1 MALASTGTFVLQ
13 WPAAT
18 DRPLIK
24 EKQLTDVS
32 AARTDIDATIA
43 PSIPH
48 AFARTVAEQGDA
60 PAYSDKIGIAGPGW
74 RTLSW
79 TELREAAL
87 DVAAALVDLGVL
99 PGDRVAIMAT
109 NRIEHVLADLGALHA
124 GATPMSIYN
133 TLSPSQV
140 AYIAGHSEPAVVVL
154 ENADHV
160 ARWSEA
166 LAAGAAPQVVV
177 LDPEAASEGAITWD
191 QLLERGRATRQQHR
205 AEVDQRWQAVDRE
218 QPATILYTSGT
229 TGNPKGV
236 VISHH
241 NVLFEVESGNR
252 NAGLEDESIGVSY
265 LPYAH
270 IAERVLGIYIP
281 LVTGGHVYLVGDPT
295 LLVGALGEVRPT
307 RFFGVPRV
315 WEKIQ
320 TGIGGLIAMETDEAK
335 KQAVA
340 AAMAVGLEYVES
352 LQLGHQTSP
361 ELKARFDAADEAV
374 LRPIKSLLGLDR
386 VTWAASASAPMPL
399 ETARFFAGLGFAIF
413 DIYGMTETTGSVT
426 ACGPDH
432 FRLGTVGRAQPGI
445 EMAIAEDGEILTR
458 SPVNTKG
465 YHQNPGASAEL
476 VDDQGWIHT
485 GDIGEIDEDG
495 FLKVVDRKKEMIIT
509 SQGKNIAPSNI
520 ENLLKESPL
529 VGHALAYGDSRPYVV
544 AILTLDPDVAPAVAA
559 ELGLEYADLAELA
572 RRPEILEIV
581 AQAVDRANQRLSRP
595 EQVKHWSLLPVE
607 WTAESAE
614 LTPTL
619 KLKRRVVHSNYAD
632 AIAELYTR

>member
-1 MALASTGTFVLQ
+1 M
-13 WPAAT
+13 
-18 DRPLIK
+18 
-24 EKQLTDVS
+24 TDVM
-32 AARTDIDATIA
+32 AARTEIDAMIA

-48 AFARTVAEQGDA
+48 AFAETVAAQGDA
-60 PAYSDKIGIAGPGW
+60 PAYSDKIGIEGPGW

-79 TELREAAL
+79 TELRETAL

-99 PGDRVAIMAT
+99 PGDRVAIMAS

-133 TLSPSQV
+133 TLSPNQV
-140 AYIAGHSEPAVVVL
+140 AYVAGHSEPSVVVL

-160 ARWSEA
+160 ARWSQA
-166 LAAGAAPQVVV
+166 LAAGAAPQIVM
-177 LDPEAASEGAITWD
+177 LDPASAPAGAITWD
-191 QLLERGRATRQQHR
+191 ELLERGRATRGKHQ
-205 AEVDQRWQAVDRE
+205 AEVEQRWQAIDPE

-236 VISHH
+236 VITHR

-252 NAGLEDESIGVSY
+252 TAGLEGDSIGVSY

-281 LVTGGHVYLVGDPT
+281 LVTAGHVHLVGDPS

-320 TGIGGLIAMETDEAK
+320 TGIGGLIAMETDETK
-335 KQAVA
+335 RLAVA
-340 AAMAVGLEYVES
+340 DAMAVGLEYVES
-352 LQLGHQTSP
+352 LQLGHETSP
-361 ELKARFDAADEAV
+361 ELKARFEAADEAV
-374 LRPIKSLLGLDR
+374 LTPIKSLLGLDR
-386 VTWAASASAPMPL
+386 VTWAGSASAPMPL

-426 ACGPDH
+426 ACGPGQ

-458 SPVNTKG
+458 SPVNTSG
-465 YHQNPGASAEL
+465 YHQNPEASAEL

-485 GDIGEIDEDG
+485 GDIGEIDDDG

-529 VGHALAYGDSRPYVV
+529 VGHALAYGEGRPYVV
-544 AILTLDPDVAPAVAA
+544 AILTLDPDVAPVVAA
-559 ELGLEYADLAELA
+559 RLGLEYADLAELA
-572 RRPEILEIV
+572 RRPEILGIV
-581 AQAVDRANQRLSRP
+581 GQAVDQANERLSRP
-595 EQVKHWSLLPVE
+595 EQVKRWKLLPVE

-619 KLKRRVVHSNYAD
+619 KLKRRVVHANYAE
-632 AIAELYTR
+632 ALEELYA

>member
-1 MALASTGTFVLQ
+1 M
-13 WPAAT
+13 
-18 DRPLIK
+18 
-24 EKQLTDVS
+24 TDVLADRAEIE
-32 AARTDIDATIA
+32 AAIKGRTIA
-43 PSIPH
+43 D
-48 AFARTVAEQGDA
+48 AFAETVTAEGDR
-60 PAYSDKIGIAGPGW
+60 PAYSDKIGIEPGTPGW

-79 TELREAAL
+79 RELRETGL
-87 DVAAALVDLGVL
+87 DIAAALVDLGVQ
-99 PGDRVAIMAT
+99 PGDRVAIMGS
-109 NRIEHVLADLGALHA
+109 NRIEHVLADIGAMHA

-140 AYIAGHSEPAVVVL
+140 AYVAEHSSPAVVVL

-166 LAAGAAPQVVV
+166 LGSGASTQVVV
-177 LDPEAASEGAITWD
+177 IDPDAAPDGSLTWD
-191 QLLERGRATRQQHR
+191 QLLERGRSTREQHE
-205 AEVDQRWQAVDRE
+205 AEVDRRWRGIDAE

-229 TGNPKGV
+229 TGHPKGV

-241 NVLFEVESGNR
+241 NVLFEVESSTR
-252 NAGLEDESIGVSY
+252 TAGLDGEENIGVSY

-270 IAERVLGIYIP
+270 IAERVLGIYLP
-281 LVTGGHVYLVGDPT
+281 LTQGAHLHLVGDPSQ
-295 LLVGALGEVRPT
+295 LVAALGEVRPT

-320 TGIGGLIAMETDEAK
+320 TGIGGLLAMETDETK
-335 KQAVA
+335 KKAVA
-340 AAMAVGLEYVES
+340 DAMAVGLEYVES
-352 LQLGHQTSP
+352 LQVGHETSP
-361 ELKARFDAADEAV
+361 ELQARFDAVNQAV
-374 LRPIKSLLGLDR
+374 LTPMKSLLGLDR
-386 VTWAASASAPMPL
+386 VTWAGSASAPMPL

-426 ACGPDH
+426 ACGPGH

-458 SPVNTKG
+458 GPVNTSG
-465 YHQNPGASAEL
+465 YHQNAEASAEL
-476 VDDQGWIHT
+476 IDDEGWIHT

-509 SQGKNIAPSNI
+509 SAGKNIAPSNI

-529 VGHALAYGDSRPYVV
+529 VGHALAYGESRPYVV
-544 AILTLDPDVAPAVAA
+544 AILTLDPDVAPVVAGK
-559 ELGLEYADLAELA
+559 LGVEFTDLADLAQK
-572 RRPEILEIV
+572 PEILGIV
-581 AQAVDRANQRLSRP
+581 GQAVEKANERLSRP
-595 EQVKHWSLLPVE
+595 EQVKKWKLLPVE

-619 KLKRRVVHSNYAD
+619 KLKRRVVHNNYAD
-632 AIAELYTR
+632 ALDELYAES